1 MTDLEAQAAKA
12 KVYRRRRIV
21 VFSTLA
27 VVIALLT
34 TGGVYTA
41 NALGAAVP
49 AAAPQVTDPE
59 PVAAAPQQLSLP
71 GFGAYAV
78 GAVGFD
84 GLLATGNESTPMPMA
99 SITKVITALTVLAEH
114 PIPAGE
120 SGPDIEYTD
129 ADVDIYWDM
138 VAQNGSV
145 APVEAGATL
154 SLKESLEALLI
165 PSGNNYGISIANWA
179 FGSEQALVEKA
190 NAWLAANGL
199 ANTHVVDSSGI
210 SDDNLGTAADMVLL
224 GEIALRDPTIA
235 AIVASKSV
243 DIPEIGTLK
252 NSNKLLGTHGVDGM
266 KTGTTDDAAN
276 LLFTADYAVGAS
288 TVTVVGVLLG
298 GENHSVLDEAIAALL
313 DSVAPGFHEVAP
325 LEANQVLAEYT
336 TPWGET
342 ARARTADGATVV
354 VWSDTP
360 VDVEVQAEPVTLAER
375 GEQVGTAI
383 VRAGTQ
389 EISVPLVLDAGID
402 DPGTWWRLSNPGA
415 LD

>member
-1 MTDLEAQAAKA
+1 MSDDAVRTAKA

-21 VFSTLA
+21 VFSALA

-41 NALGAAVP
+41 TALGAAVP
-49 AAAPQVTDPE
+49 PAAPQVTDPE
-59 PVAAAPQQLSLP
+59 PVAAAPQALALP
-71 GFGAYAV
+71 GFGGYAV

-84 GLLATGNESTPMPMA
+84 GLMAAGNESTPMPMA
-99 SITKVITALTVLAEH
+99 SITKVITALTVLAEY

-120 SGPDIEYTD
+120 SGPDVGYTE

-154 SLKESLEALLI
+154 SLRESLEALLI

-199 ANTHVVDSSGI
+199 ANTHVVDSSGM
-210 SDDNLGTAADMVLL
+210 SDDNVGTAADMVAL

-235 AIVASKSV
+235 EIVASKSV
-243 DIPEIGTLK
+243 EIPEIGTLT

-276 LLFTADYAVGAS
+276 LLFTADYAVGSS

-298 GENHSVLDEAIAALL
+298 GESHSVLDEAIAAML

-325 LEANQVLAEYT
+325 LAANQVLAEYT
-336 TPWGET
+336 TPWGES
-342 ARARTADGATVV
+342 ARARAADGATLV

-360 VDVEVQAEPVTLAER
+360 VDVEVQAEPVTLAQR
-375 GEQVGTAI
+375 GEAVGTAI
-383 VRAGTQ
+383 VRAGSQ
-389 EISVPLVLDAGID
+389 EVSVPLVLDASIS

-415 LD
+415 LG